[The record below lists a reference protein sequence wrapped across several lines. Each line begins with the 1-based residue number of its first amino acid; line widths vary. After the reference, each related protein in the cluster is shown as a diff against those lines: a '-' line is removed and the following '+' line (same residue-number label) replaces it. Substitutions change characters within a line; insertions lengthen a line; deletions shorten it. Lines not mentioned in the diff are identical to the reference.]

1 MLQRDHPKM
10 AAALLAPSLLL
21 PHQSLQPRPLVV
33 QLAARPLL
41 LQRRMIAS
49 STI

>member
-10 AAALLAPSLLL
+10 AAALL

-33 QLAARPLL
+33 LLAALPLL